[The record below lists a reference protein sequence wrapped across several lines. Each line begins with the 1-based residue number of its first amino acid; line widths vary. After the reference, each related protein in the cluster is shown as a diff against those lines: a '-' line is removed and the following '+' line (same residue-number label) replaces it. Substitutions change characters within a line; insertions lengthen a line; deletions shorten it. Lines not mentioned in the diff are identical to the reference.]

1 MLAAK
6 ASDCPGSSHLVFLG
20 LAGRRR
26 SRYHATATSARMKP
40 RIASPYMCPVYAP
53 PGRAI
58 MVLVS
63 DEGGPTMA
71 KAKDKGG
78 DKNVKRVAQKSIK
91 EKRAA
96 KKAKKQAASGRTTE

>member
-1 MLAAK
+1 
-6 ASDCPGSSHLVFLG
+6 
-20 LAGRRR
+20 
-26 SRYHATATSARMKP
+26 
-40 RIASPYMCPVYAP
+40 
-53 PGRAI
+53 
-58 MVLVS
+58 MVLDP